1 MTLSETHST
10 NNVSLS
16 DDDSEILR
24 RRPPI
29 ITGPTFSLK
38 GHPVD
43 TKSASSAA
51 VGICRRGD
59 SHDDPRSGSLS
70 SSSDSGGIIAEDGNV
85 VAAGGGGGMTLS
97 GRKKEEIEFVDRR
110 PKTFARFVS
119 NFPHQ
124 NVVYKVW
131 AFYAEKSTSECGSTS
146 L

>member
-85 VAAGGGGGMTLS
+85 VAGGGGAMTLS
-97 GRKKEEIEFVDRR
+97 GRKKRR
-110 PKTFARFVS
+110 D
-119 NFPHQ
+119 
-124 NVVYKVW
+124 
-131 AFYAEKSTSECGSTS
+131 
-146 L
+146 

>member
-1 MTLSETHST
+1 MTLSETHSP

-38 GHPVD
+38 GHPPVD

-85 VAAGGGGGMTLS
+85 VVAGGGGMTLS
-97 GRKKEEIEFVDRR
+97 GRKKRR
-110 PKTFARFVS
+110 DLVCRPEA
-119 NFPHQ
+119 
-124 NVVYKVW
+124 
-131 AFYAEKSTSECGSTS
+131 
-146 L
+146 